1 MVCLITWNVLADAYV
16 KPQYFPRVDPA
27 LLAPGVRTPPIVA
40 ALAAGPADVVCLQ
53 EVEPATVEAI
63 RATGGWDVHFASK
76 IGRPDGCAILARR
89 AARLSDVRTLAFA
102 DGAPDRT
109 DSGHVALVATV
120 HGAAQPLQLA
130 TTHLRW
136 DAPDTPHADRWATRQ
151 VRDLI
156 ALVGADPAR
165 WIVCGDLN
173 VQPGDPAYVMLT
185 GAGLVDVM
193 PDRPTANANDKAK
206 RIDHIL
212 CGRAIAATALPVM
225 PITDVTP
232 LPSAEM
238 PSDHLPIG
246 VTIAL

>member
-16 KPQYFPRVDPA
+16 NPAYFPRVDPA
-27 LLAPGVRTPPIVA
+27 LLVPGVRTAPILA
-40 ALAAGPADVVCLQ
+40 SLAASPADVVCLQ
-53 EVEPATVEAI
+53 EIEPAVVEAI

-89 AARLSDVRTLAFA
+89 AARLSGVQTLAFA
-102 DGAPDRT
+102 DGAPDRV

-120 HGAAQPLQLA
+120 HAADRTLQLA

-136 DAPDTPHADRWATRQ
+136 DAAHTPHADRWATRQ

-156 ALVGADPAR
+156 ALFGADPSR

-185 GAGLVDVM
+185 EAGLVDVM
-193 PDRPTANANDKAK
+193 PDLPTANANDRAK

-212 CGRAIAATALPVM
+212 VGRRVAAIALPVM
-225 PITDVTP
+225 PITDTTP
-232 LPSAEM
+232 LPSDVM

-246 VTIAL
+246 VTLAL